1 MTKQRSKPSNMSA
14 FCSKVKIAFYIILI
28 CYHIVD
34 LILDWCTFG
43 VLLQGHKFSGVSISK
58 CEECTIKLL
67 IGLSCSTGTL
77 FSIALTVA
85 YIYFI
90 KHHFH
95 CLKNASYSPVNQSDD
110 DVSQRPPHQKCDKKF
125 VNLEL
130 WISVLELFFKDDIQS
145 GILFWVYNG
154 SQSPATSNPG
164 RMWIAFSVCS
174 IVAHLK
180 LFLCFIT
187 KLFGCGAGEDPCT
200 ENLCK
205 AKPLCII
212 GSIVSIIFF
221 IFTGIAFHKE
231 IN

>member
-1 MTKQRSKPSNMSA
+1 MTKQRSEPSNMSA

-28 CYHIVD
+28 CYHIAD

-58 CEECTIKLL
+58 CEECTIKFL
-67 IGLSCSTGTL
+67 IGLSCLTGTL

-85 YIYFI
+85 YICFI
-90 KHHFH
+90 NFH
-95 CLKNASYSPVNQSDD
+95 CLKNASYSPVNQCDD
-110 DVSQRPPHQKCDKKF
+110 DVSLPPDKKCDKKF

-130 WISVLELFFKDDIQS
+130 WISVLELFLKDAIQS

-154 SQSPATSNPG
+154 SPSSATSNPG
-164 RMWIAFSVCS
+164 TMWIAFSVCS

-187 KLFGCGAGEDPCT
+187 KLFGCGVSELCP
-200 ENLCK
+200 ESLCK
-205 AKPLCII
+205 AKPLYAI
-212 GSIVSIIFF
+212 GSIVSIIFL
-221 IFTGIAFHKE
+221 ILTGIAFHKE